1 MFNLPKIV
9 TSIPGRSRIRT
20 VLRRDRVPVLAVRL
34 RREQVSS
41 EESVLKQ
48 SKWMLRAFF

>member
-20 VLRRDRVPVLAVRL
+20 VLRRDRVLVLAVRL
-34 RREQVSS
+34 RREHVSS
-41 EESVLKQ
+41 GESALKQ
-48 SKWMLRAFF
+48 SEWVLRALF